1 MHGHRISFDLICEL
15 GRTDVK
21 KGEKVESVL
30 WNRIQPHPVF
40 SSSITDLREGGAFPN
55 IRCKIEA

>member
-1 MHGHRISFDLICEL
+1 MIPFDLICEY